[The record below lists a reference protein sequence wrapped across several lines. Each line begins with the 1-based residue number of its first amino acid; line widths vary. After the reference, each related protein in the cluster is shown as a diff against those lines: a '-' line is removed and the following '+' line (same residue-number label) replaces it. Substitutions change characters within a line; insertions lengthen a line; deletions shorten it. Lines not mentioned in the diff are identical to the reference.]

1 MNFKQI
7 AAVAALSAALTPAF
21 AADQTN
27 IDLSSGQA
35 TFASTSPVLQG
46 GNDVISFVNLAAG
59 TYNFLLSLSA
69 QNISGLGA
77 TLNGTPATVLNS
89 GKFSFASLESSGQS
103 PFTLTLTGTPK
114 TGAIYTGELSVTAV
128 PEPGTY
134 ALMIAGLASVGFV
147 ARRRKA

>member
-7 AAVAALSAALTPAF
+7 AAVAALSAALTPSF
-21 AADQTN
+21 AADQPN

-35 TFASTSPVLQG
+35 TFASTGPVLQG
-46 GNDVISFVNLAAG
+46 GNDVLSFVNLAAG
-59 TYNFLLSLSA
+59 TYKFLLSLSA
-69 QNISGLGA
+69 QNITNLGA
-77 TLNGTPATVLNS
+77 SLNGTPATIINQ
-89 GKFSFASLESSGQS
+89 GKFSFGHLESSGDS

-114 TGAIYTGELSVTAV
+114 SGGVYTGELTVSAV

-134 ALMIAGLASVGFV
+134 ALLVAGLAAVGFV